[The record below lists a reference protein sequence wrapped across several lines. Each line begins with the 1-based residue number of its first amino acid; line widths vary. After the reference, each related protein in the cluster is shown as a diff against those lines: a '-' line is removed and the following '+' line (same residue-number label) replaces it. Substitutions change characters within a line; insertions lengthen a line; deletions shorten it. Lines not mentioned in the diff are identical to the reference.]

1 MATISTHTLNSVDG
15 SHAAN
20 VRLSIF
26 VVGKDGQ
33 RETVLTGATD
43 EGGRF
48 VRELPEAEIDTQAD
62 YPETVV
68 ASALWHFE
76 PTLQAAIAA
85 VKDGSFEAAN
95 YGVYSYMTEGGSSLA
110 PLGAF
115 EGKVSEEVMELVR
128 EREAA
133 IEAGEFE
140 VEVDDSEPV
149 SG

>member
-62 YPETVV
+62 YEMVLQVGDYFDPQGLNDENGRNLKEVV
-68 ASALWHFE
+68 MRFQMPDVAGRYHMPF
-76 PTLQAAIAA
+76 
-85 VKDGSFEAAN
+85 
-95 YGVYSYMTEGGSSLA
+95 MLA
-110 PLGAF
+110 PNSYSVWMA
-115 EGKVSEEVMELVR
+115 R
-128 EREAA
+128 
-133 IEAGEFE
+133 
-140 VEVDDSEPV
+140 
-149 SG
+149 